1 MRIDR
6 TWLDVAGQTRFERS
20 ALRKRLTA
28 GSQQWVVML
37 WRVYARVF
45 EVVGKYSCIP
55 SLSTRDLR
63 SVAKAFQSHS
73 QESLH
78 LTTGQPPL
86 RRIVRG
92 TAKH

>member
-1 MRIDR
+1 MFMRIDR

-37 WRVYARVF
+37 WRVYVRVF
-45 EVVGKYSCIP
+45 EVVGIFSCIP
-55 SLSTRDLR
+55 SLSARDTP
-63 SVAKAFQSHS
+63 SIKAFQSHS

-78 LTTGQPPL
+78 LAIG
-86 RRIVRG
+86 
-92 TAKH
+92 